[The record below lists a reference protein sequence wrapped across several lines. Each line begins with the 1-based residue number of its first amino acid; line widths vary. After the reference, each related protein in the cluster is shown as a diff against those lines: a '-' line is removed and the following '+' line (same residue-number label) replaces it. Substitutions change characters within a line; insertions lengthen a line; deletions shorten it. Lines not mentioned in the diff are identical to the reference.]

1 MFLNEPNVRMMLVH
15 DRQNRIFLF
24 LISSATVNILLNLA
38 LVPLWGA
45 MGAAVARVCS
55 ALLLFGL
62 THAYVNRLLT
72 RVNVWPLLFRPT
84 LATLVMILV
93 LWPIRAW
100 LWLAIGAGL
109 FIYPAA
115 LKLVGGI
122 SAGEIS
128 LLYRAMVNQSRR
140 TASN

>member
-1 MFLNEPNVRMMLVH
+1 
-15 DRQNRIFLF
+15 
-24 LISSATVNILLNLA
+24 
-38 LVPLWGA
+38 
-45 MGAAVARVCS
+45 
-55 ALLLFGL
+55 
-62 THAYVNRLLT
+62 
-72 RVNVWPLLFRPT
+72 
-84 LATLVMILV
+84 MILV